1 VGKAAAPDWLA
12 VNPMLEL
19 FHAQRGPARRAFA
32 RFVADGVNAD
42 NPNED
47 SPKAGFLGTESFI
60 ETLPDKYDPTSVSS
74 EIPKRIRP
82 AHSLEQIARQSAARD
97 QAIAEAYR
105 SAAYT
110 PTEIARHFGIHLS
123 TASRIARR
131 QEDARNKN

>member
-82 AHSLEQIARQSAARD
+82 AHSLEGPNLDIYGRLLRVKAGFEPSCRIR
-97 QAIAEAYR
+97 AER
-105 SAAYT
+105 T
-110 PTEIARHFGIHLS
+110 
-123 TASRIARR
+123 
-131 QEDARNKN
+131 